1 MSSYIATFKR
11 VETKY
16 LIDAQQRQ
24 ALEAALCDHMEVDEY
39 GKTLISSMYWDTARR
54 DMIARSIE
62 HPLYK
67 EKVRLRRYG
76 QHMTLDTEECFVEL
90 KTKYDGVVYKRRCR
104 MSSLAASLLLQG
116 HSYESSCLSFPL
128 TRSQNGNCELSY
140 RSRQVGAELEALC
153 RRQDEL
159 VPSVLIECDRTAWRL
174 LPNSPDAATQL
185 RITFD
190 EALTYRDLT
199 DIKALNTLM
208 LDQDASVLE
217 IKAVGAM
224 PRWLADALSAND
236 IRPASFTKY
245 GTAYK
250 ELCAMGKAA

>member
-1 MSSYIATFKR
+1 MSAYIATFKR
-11 VETKY
+11 IETKY
-16 LIDAQQRQ
+16 LVSNEQRQ
-24 ALEAALCDHMEVDEY
+24 ALECALAEHMEVDDY
-39 GKTLISSMYWDTARR
+39 GKTLISSMYWDTAHR

-76 QHMTLDTEECFVEL
+76 QHMTLDNEECFVEL

-128 TRSQNGNCELSY
+128 KRSQYGNCELSS

-159 VPSVLIECDRTAWRL
+159 EPSVLIECERTAWRL
-174 LPNSPDAATQL
+174 LPESPDAATQL

-190 EALTYRDLT
+190 EALTYQDLT
-199 DIKALNTLM
+199 DIKSHKTPM
-208 LDQDASVLE
+208 LGTELSVLE
-217 IKAVGAM
+217 IKAQGGM
-224 PRWLADALSAND
+224 PLWLAEALSA
-236 IRPASFTKY
+236 IGIHPASFTKY

-250 ELCAMGKAA
+250 ELCSAQSAA